1 MTTIGNDQKVLD
13 HSYQGDLLHN
23 RYNGRG
29 VYRCSFGQYNGEFKD
44 GYFHGEGVLFMK
56 GGQWKGKWYKGKL
69 AEGKF
74 IFEDGLEHKDYG
86 VDQWAYCS
94 VVDPRFH
101 TEKTDDKL
109 LLGMPLKRETPKLKT
124 PIIPPGTYDT
134 MDGYYDPNKFTIFD
148 YDTNAEI
155 RMPSQKEAAWIVEN
169 CRKST

>member
-1 MTTIGNDQKVLD
+1 M
-13 HSYQGDLLHN
+13 
-23 RYNGRG
+23 
-29 VYRCSFGQYNGEFKD
+29 
-44 GYFHGEGVLFMK
+44 FMK
-56 GGQWKGKWYKGKL
+56 GGQWKGKWCKGKL

-86 VDQWAYCS
+86 IDQWAYCS
-94 VVDPRFH
+94 VLDPRFH

-109 LLGMPLKRETPKLKT
+109 NLGMPLKRETPKQKT

-134 MDGYYDPNKFTIFD
+134 MDGYYDPIKFTIFD